1 MNSLNVTTRRSA
13 SATSAHPTPT
23 IIISE
28 PTMTHESEGLAL
40 ETMEERIR
48 KDLED
53 DRKDAEYELSRYEDA
68 GLMHEAV
75 ERTMDIARFWE
86 VCGI

>member
-1 MNSLNVTTRRSA
+1 V
-13 SATSAHPTPT
+13 
-23 IIISE
+23 
-28 PTMTHESEGLAL
+28 LAL
-40 ETMEERIR
+40 ETMEVYIR

-68 GLMHEAV
+68 GLMHE
-75 ERTMDIARFWE
+75 RTMDIVRFWE

>member
-1 MNSLNVTTRRSA
+1 
-13 SATSAHPTPT
+13 
-23 IIISE
+23 
-28 PTMTHESEGLAL
+28 MTHESEALAL

-53 DRKDAEYELSRYEDA
+53 DRKDTEYELSLNHYEDA
-68 GLMHEAV
+68 GLMHGAV
-75 ERTMDIARFWE
+75 ERTMDIVRFWE

>member
-1 MNSLNVTTRRSA
+1 
-13 SATSAHPTPT
+13 
-23 IIISE
+23 
-28 PTMTHESEGLAL
+28 MTHESKVLAL

-53 DRKDAEYELSRYEDA
+53 DRKDAEYELSYYEDA

-75 ERTMDIARFWE
+75 ECTMDIIRFWE